1 MRTYVTLAVSLLATT
16 LLSCSSEDR
25 YGPMSGPGG
34 GWPMM
39 HYGYGGW
46 FMWLILL
53 IVIAIAI
60 YFIVQAQKGASVR
73 ETPVE
78 ILKKRY
84 AKGEITKEEYDR
96 LRRDLSE

>member
-1 MRTYVTLAVSLLATT
+1 MKMFLPCTI
-16 LLSCSSEDR
+16 LLSVASLFSCTGSDR
-25 YGPMSGPGG
+25 YGPMHGPGD

-46 FMWLILL
+46 FMSLL
-53 IVIAIAI
+53 FVIVIVIAFYLIMQSHRDRT
-60 YFIVQAQKGASVR
+60 VW
-73 ETPVE
+73 ETPLE

-96 LRRDLSE
+96 MKQDLSE